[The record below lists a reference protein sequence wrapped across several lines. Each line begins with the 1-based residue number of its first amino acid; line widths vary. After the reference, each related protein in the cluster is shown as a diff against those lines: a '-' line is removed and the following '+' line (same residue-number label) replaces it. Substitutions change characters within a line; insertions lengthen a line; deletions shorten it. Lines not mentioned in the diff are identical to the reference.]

1 MSPPQG
7 SSIRFGIV
15 LALLVHLCPVAY
27 ADALQDGTAAFAN
40 KDSATAL
47 RLLAPLAD
55 AGDPIAFCMV
65 TVLQDRAHGR
75 VAYDADGM
83 AATCIAAARGE
94 TASAFALAG
103 NYRTGLILERD
114 AAKAASLTRRA
125 AEQGLPVAQKV
136 LGDLYAEGAGVPR
149 DFATACRWWGRAALQ
164 GESSE
169 AARNFGKCHLTGTG
183 VPPSETEALTWWLI
197 AKKNARR
204 DQDGLPGWVFQ
215 SEADA
220 DRLTAALMERL
231 PADEV
236 AEAQRR
242 ARLWQ
247 PVRADRKTIDGR

>member
-1 MSPPQG
+1 MRTSV
-7 SSIRFGIV
+7 RFGVV
-15 LALLVHLCPVAY
+15 LALLVAVGSTAQG
-27 ADALQDGTAAFAN
+27 DALQDGAAAFAN
-40 KDSATAL
+40 RDSATAL
-47 RLLAPLAD
+47 RLLAPLA
-55 AGDPIAFCMV
+55 ATGDPIAFCMV
-65 TVLQDRAHGR
+65 TVLEDRARGR
-75 VAYDADGM
+75 VAYDADAM
-83 AATCIAAARGE
+83 AATCSAAAGGDAAAE
-94 TASAFALAG
+94 FALAG
-103 NYRTGLILERD
+103 NYRTGLILTRD
-114 AAKAASLTRRA
+114 AAKAATLTARA

-183 VPPSETEALTWWLI
+183 VPPSEIEALTWWLI
-197 AKKNARR
+197 AKRNARQ
-204 DQDGLPGWVFQ
+204 DTDGLPGWVFQ

-242 ARLWQ
+242 ARAWQ
-247 PVRADRKTIDGR
+247 PVRE